1 MDTNTRHERIAQ
13 LQSEMGEAL
22 ELRAKY
28 QAQFDALYAEYEL
41 LEAECFDQNC
51 PCTDDD
57 N

>member
-28 QAQFDALYAEYEL
+28 QTQFDALYAEYEL